1 MGADAG
7 EVDGTSLNE
16 LVEDAIK
23 AYTPETMWNGKR
35 ILKRGGEFDWN
46 HVFDFCDA
54 LKTENAKTTSWS
66 NSIWTEYNTTALNR
80 NNYKL
85 GVDTNG
91 NVTVQTDWKDC
102 AANGNDKHTSGRGC
116 LDNFI
121 TIMNGLC
128 QQANA
133 FDLTSSS
140 STFPRFEI
148 GKGTATAMFDEGL
161 ALKEMNAWASYIEKD
176 PDGPHREKT
185 NDDATVTLKGN
196 AQKPEFIVSF
206 QGTKSTDSSM
216 VHYSVM
222 NDPVYTCLGTVCNI
236 VKDGYF
242 QYMNGLKGCLDDF
255 VDNHVVLANSADDSF
270 DGNTMDHAHTT
281 FITGHSLGAAAATIY
296 AQTRPL
302 HSWQPKNDGTYES
315 SFGTTSVDAK
325 LFPRL
330 VVFGTPPTGYKGF
343 KAVHPDTMV
352 EDQGYSNKL
361 GNTIECIY
369 PTGQGHMKH
378 ALLPTSPSSTD
389 DFGYVYGICSAKSGM
404 STDPF
409 NDDYGLYM
417 TETGFGTYQSTHGGS
432 SGYCGKAMKQS
443 VGFMH
448 KFDAFASMPLVG
460 QGQYGHSQEFHV
472 MLMDKYMSNCDVTH
486 GFCALTSGTLDTDN
500 YDFTDLANERKVI
513 MGFDVEVSNPYL
525 LTQYL
530 CTKLDTEPIAWGF
543 KCNNNLASYM
553 SLMNPAPCALI
564 ELVEQLSDF
573 LAGGQLINDL
583 LNFEPHSGDVS
594 IDNVTETFF
603 GGEGLVCMWGMHG
616 KVSCYDIYSIDNS
629 IFKSFE
635 STTTCIED
643 WAASSEIYVEMSIAD
658 NWQYMGAL
666 FSMTIHSAYG
676 FYPLCIT
683 GASTD
688 RINYDGGE
696 APKSYWG
703 ASGSTITDSYEDT
716 EASCKQSEYDKIDAH
731 CMRGEYM
738 NWGDCISASD
748 FHRGVSGGCVPCCHA
763 GWEADLTDTAAYCGS
778 SASYNCWV

>member
-23 AYTPETMWNGKR
+23 AYTPETMWSGKR
-35 ILKRGGEFDWN
+35 IFKRGGEFDWN

-54 LKTENAKTTSWS
+54 LKTENAKTTSWD
-66 NSIWTEYNTTALNR
+66 NAIWTEYETTAKNR

-85 GVDTNG
+85 GVDAMFIES
-91 NVTVQTDWKDC
+91 VQTDWKDC

-148 GKGTATAMFDEGL
+148 GKGTATAMFDEGF

-176 PDGPHREKT
+176 PDGPHRQKT

-222 NDPVYTCLGTVCNI
+222 NDPVYTCLGSVCNI
-236 VKDGYF
+236 VMDGYF

-255 VDNHVVLANSADDSF
+255 VDNHVVLANSAD
-270 DGNTMDHAHTT
+270 G
-281 FITGHSLGAAAATIY
+281 
-296 AQTRPL
+296 
-302 HSWQPKNDGTYES
+302 
-315 SFGTTSVDAK
+315 K

-330 VVFGTPPTGYKGF
+330 VTFGTPPTGYKGF
-343 KAVHPDTMV
+343 KAVHPDKLV
-352 EDQGYSNKL
+352 DDKGKKNNL
-361 GNTIECIY
+361 GNTIKCVY
-369 PTGQGHMKH
+369 PTGKGHMKH
-378 ALLPTSPSSTD
+378 APLPLKPSTAD
-389 DFGYVYGICSAKSGM
+389 DFGYKYGICSGTDGM
-404 STDPF
+404 NADPF
-409 NDDYGLYM
+409 NEDYGLYM
-417 TETGFGTYQSTHGGS
+417 TEKGFGTYQATHGGS
-432 SGYCGKAMKQS
+432 SGYCNRAMKQS

-448 KFDAFASMPLVG
+448 KFDPVPSMPMVG
-460 QGQYGHSQEFHV
+460 AGQYGHSQEFHV
-472 MLMDKYMSNCDVTH
+472 MLMDKYVSNCDVTH
-486 GFCALTSGTLDTDN
+486 GLCKLSSSTLDDQN
-500 YDFTDLANERKVI
+500 YDFAQLAKARKDYSNSWYDSND
-513 MGFDVEVSNPYL
+513 DVEVSNPYL

-530 CTKLDTEPIAWGF
+530 CTKIGTEPIAWGF
-543 KCNNNLASYM
+543 KCNNNLASYF

-564 ELVEQLSDF
+564 ELVAQLSDF
-573 LAGGQLINDL
+573 LAGGQLIQDM
-583 LNFEPHSGDVS
+583 LNFDPHSGEISMDK
-594 IDNVTETFF
+594 VTEAFF
-603 GGEGLVCMWGMHG
+603 GGEGTVCMWGMHG

-643 WAASSEIYVEMSIAD
+643 WAATSEIYVEMSIAD
-658 NWQYMGAL
+658 NWYA
-666 FSMTIHSAYG
+666 
-676 FYPLCIT
+676 
-683 GASTD
+683 
-688 RINYDGGE
+688 
-696 APKSYWG
+696 
-703 ASGSTITDSYEDT
+703 
-716 EASCKQSEYDKIDAH
+716 
-731 CMRGEYM
+731 
-738 NWGDCISASD
+738 
-748 FHRGVSGGCVPCCHA
+748 
-763 GWEADLTDTAAYCGS
+763 
-778 SASYNCWV
+778 

>member
-1 MGADAG
+1 MGSDGIGMDFMAWSGLKYANRRYLQPGAVDTFNQITDNSAGKTQTVKDTLVNGAMSDTYVWWMQDINAVFTGTMHTDAFDASYKKMVNEALSMSFFHAIYPGSCAGGFELDTWTADAG

-35 ILKRGGEFDWN
+35 IFKRGGEFDWN

-140 STFPRFEI
+140 ATFPRFEI
-148 GKGTATAMFDEGL
+148 GKGTDVGMFDKGL

-176 PDGPHREKT
+176 PDGPHRQKT

-216 VHYSVM
+216 VHYSLM
-222 NDPVYTCLGTVCNI
+222 NDPVYTCLGSVCNI
-236 VKDGYF
+236 VMDGYF

-255 VDNHVVLANSADDSF
+255 VDNHKVLANSADGSF
-270 DGNTMDHAHTT
+270 DGNTKVHAHTT
-281 FITGHSLGAAAATIY
+281 FITGHSLGGAAATIY

-302 HSWQPKNDGTYES
+302 HSWQPKNDGSYES
-315 SFGTTSVDAK
+315 SFTGSVDAK

-343 KAVHPDTMV
+343 KAIHPDNMI
-352 EDQGYSNKL
+352 EDQGYSNAL
-361 GNTIECIY
+361 GNTIKCVY

-378 ALLPTSPSSTD
+378 APLPTSPSSTD
-389 DFGYVYGICSAKSGM
+389 DFGYEYGICSGTMNMNA
-404 STDPF
+404 DPF

-417 TETGFGTYQSTHGGS
+417 TESGFGTYQSTHGGS
-432 SGYCGKAMKQS
+432 SGYCGRAMKQS

-448 KFDAFASMPLVG
+448 KFD
-460 QGQYGHSQEFHV
+460 
-472 MLMDKYMSNCDVTH
+472 
-486 GFCALTSGTLDTDN
+486 
-500 YDFTDLANERKVI
+500 
-513 MGFDVEVSNPYL
+513 
-525 LTQYL
+525 
-530 CTKLDTEPIAWGF
+530 PI
-543 KCNNNLASYM
+543 
-553 SLMNPAPCALI
+553 P
-564 ELVEQLSDF
+564 
-573 LAGGQLINDL
+573 
-583 LNFEPHSGDVS
+583 
-594 IDNVTETFF
+594 
-603 GGEGLVCMWGMHG
+603 
-616 KVSCYDIYSIDNS
+616 
-629 IFKSFE
+629 
-635 STTTCIED
+635 ST
-643 WAASSEIYVEMSIAD
+643 
-658 NWQYMGAL
+658 
-666 FSMTIHSAYG
+666 
-676 FYPLCIT
+676 
-683 GASTD
+683 
-688 RINYDGGE
+688 
-696 APKSYWG
+696 
-703 ASGSTITDSYEDT
+703 
-716 EASCKQSEYDKIDAH
+716 
-731 CMRGEYM
+731 
-738 NWGDCISASD
+738 
-748 FHRGVSGGCVPCCHA
+748 
-763 GWEADLTDTAAYCGS
+763 
-778 SASYNCWV
+778 